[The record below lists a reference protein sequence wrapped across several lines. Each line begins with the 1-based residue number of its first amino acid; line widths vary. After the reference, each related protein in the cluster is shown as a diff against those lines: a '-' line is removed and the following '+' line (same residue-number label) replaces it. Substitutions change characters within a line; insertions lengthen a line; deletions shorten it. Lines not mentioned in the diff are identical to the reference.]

1 MAPPPGPFFCG
12 GSPTYYC
19 LSVGAVVD
27 GSDEGSSAGVVLLS
41 SEAPA
46 QSPAQIL
53 VPLTVP
59 TSLQPIGV
67 FAFA

>member
-1 MAPPPGPFFCG
+1 
-12 GSPTYYC
+12 
-19 LSVGAVVD
+19 VD